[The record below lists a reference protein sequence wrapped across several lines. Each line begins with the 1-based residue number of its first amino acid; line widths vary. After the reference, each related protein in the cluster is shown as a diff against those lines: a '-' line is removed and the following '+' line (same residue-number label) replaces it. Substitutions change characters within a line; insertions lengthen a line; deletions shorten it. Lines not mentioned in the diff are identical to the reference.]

1 MRHIL
6 ILKDEHSRASEC
18 ILGWL
23 CGGGGLAWVGLGGLP
38 SLDGLWWTL
47 AEAWWKGRM
56 DPNSTLHQSS
66 SPPSDNSPRN
76 QRFGQKKILIFENLR
91 WLNIHPLCVSSWL
104 PYFTLSSLRSIYWR
118 KFLFFPAE
126 SDPGIARPL
135 HLFPLPVLNASK
147 LTMTWLLVL
156 LCWWLKENKAVPT
169 LPMFQLVQSMQRGK
183 GLGRNKGRI
192 KAVRKTFEKN

>member
-1 MRHIL
+1 MTLVGRRL
-6 ILKDEHSRASEC
+6 
-18 ILGWL
+18 
-23 CGGGGLAWVGLGGLP
+23 GLGRLGGVGEP
-38 SLDGLWWTL
+38 CWTL
-47 AEAWWKGRM
+47 AWWTGRM

-66 SPPSDNSPRN
+66 SPPSDNSARN
-76 QRFGQKKILIFENLR
+76 QRFGKKNPDLWESSVIAHTFCLCLFLTSIFHPVIVEKHLLKKI
-91 WLNIHPLCVSSWL
+91 
-104 PYFTLSSLRSIYWR
+104 SL
-118 KFLFFPAE
+118 FPAE

>member
-1 MRHIL
+1 MYDQLNFDFGAYIDFERRTFQ
-6 ILKDEHSRASEC
+6 SF
-18 ILGWL
+18 
-23 CGGGGLAWVGLGGLP
+23 WVHPRMTLWGRRLGLGRLG
-38 SLDGLWWTL
+38 GVGEHWWT
-47 AEAWWKGRM
+47 WWTGRM

-66 SPPSDNSPRN
+66 SPPSDNSARN
-76 QRFGQKKILIFENLR
+76 QRFGKKNSWSLRIFGDCTYILFVSLPNFHISPCHRWHLLKKI
-91 WLNIHPLCVSSWL
+91 S
-104 PYFTLSSLRSIYWR
+104 
-118 KFLFFPAE
+118 FFPAE

-147 LTMTWLLVL
+147 LTMIWLLVL
-156 LCWWLKENKAVPT
+156 FCWWLKENKAVPT